1 MKSTQL
7 SVLKY
12 TANTILKISFLKTE
26 IALKKKKTFMSSDL
40 INCLTLWH

>member
-26 IALKKKKTFMSSDL
+26 IALKKKKKPSCPQILSTV
-40 INCLTLWH
+40 